1 MTHPKTTA
9 AQEPEAR
16 GSAPESAARGR
27 FFAHYTFVDYATQAY
42 SALVAVMVILLHNH
56 TVPRWPWFAA
66 AHLAALPLLHW
77 LVTAYGRAPRPGRL
91 LVTLRHFYPVLAYL
105 WFFSELGALDRMIF
119 PEFIDPT
126 VVRLEQS
133 IFGSQP
139 SRWLMER
146 LPYRLLSELLYAA
159 YFSYYVM
166 ILGVGIALFARD
178 RSAFFHYISV
188 VSFGFYVCYTF
199 YLVLPVVG
207 PPIFYFQGQGVTLPE
222 DVTALFAG
230 STYPEAV
237 RQGLMFKTMAFL
249 YRIFD
254 SPGAALPSSHVAIAL
269 TTVWFSYR
277 YLPRIRHWHLGVA
290 ILLCIA
296 TVYCR
301 YHYVVDVIAGMAAA
315 AILIPVGNRL
325 YFKYQDREGVAPKAD
340 APQRVRS

>member
-1 MTHPKTTA
+1 MTRPNTTA
-9 AQEPEAR
+9 AQEPKAR
-16 GSAPESAARGR
+16 RSAPENGDRGR

-42 SALVAVMVILLHNH
+42 SALVAVMVIVLHNH

-77 LVTAYGRAPRPGRL
+77 LVTAYGSVPRPGRW
-91 LVTLRHFYPVLAYL
+91 LVILRHFYPVLAYL
-105 WFFSELGALDRMIF
+105 WFFSELGALNRMVF
-119 PEFIDPT
+119 PQYIDPSI
-126 VVRLEQS
+126 VRLEQWL
-133 IFGSQP
+133 FGSQP
-139 SRWLMER
+139 SRWLMEH
-146 LPYRLLSELLYAA
+146 LPYLLVSELFYAA

-188 VSFGFYVCYTF
+188 VSFVFYVCYTF

-207 PPIFYFQGQGVTLPE
+207 PPIFYFQGQGVVLPE
-222 DVTALFAG
+222 DVVVLFAG

-237 RQGLMFKTMAFL
+237 RQGPLFKTMAFL
-249 YRIFD
+249 YRAFD

-269 TTVWFSYR
+269 TTLWFSYR
-277 YLPRIRHWHLGVA
+277 YLPRIRQVHLVLA

-301 YHYVVDVIAGMAAA
+301 YHYVVDVIAGLAAA

-325 YFKYQDREGVAPKAD
+325 YFKYQDRDGVAPNAD